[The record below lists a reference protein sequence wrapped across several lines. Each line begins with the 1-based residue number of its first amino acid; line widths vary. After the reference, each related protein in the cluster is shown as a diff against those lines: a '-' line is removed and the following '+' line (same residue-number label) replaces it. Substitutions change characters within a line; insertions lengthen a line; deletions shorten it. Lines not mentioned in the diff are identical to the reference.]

1 MSETK
6 KPTAAEAIENLKEEF
21 KSIMRHHE
29 GDLDKYTRKMNEDF
43 EYFFRWHGDDM
54 YKTSCLVKWLRA
66 FRPAIYLASAE
77 KIEMAIQNHINN
89 TELELIEGSGI
100 GTSTNPMQNMAHT
113 LAFEA
118 KREFRADLQRM
129 LYAIQYRG

>member
-21 KSIMRHHE
+21 KSIMRHRE
-29 GDLDKYTRKMNEDF
+29 SDLDKYAQKMNEDF

-77 KIEMAIQNHINN
+77 KIEMAIQNYINN

-100 GTSTNPMQNMAHT
+100 GTSTNPMQNMAHA

>member
-6 KPTAAEAIENLKEEF
+6 KPTAAEAMENLKEEF
-21 KSIMRHHE
+21 KCILRHHE
-29 GDLDKYTRKMNEDF
+29 SDLDKYAKKMNEDY

-54 YKTSCLVKWLRA
+54 YKTTCLIKWLRD
-66 FRPAIYLASAE
+66 FRPVIYLASAE
-77 KIEMAIQNHINN
+77 KIEMAIKNYINN
-89 TELELIEGSGI
+89 AELELIEGSGI
-100 GTSTNPMQNMAHT
+100 GISTDMMQNMAHT